1 MQQNLA
7 TGDTPI
13 TGPSAE
19 AQAFIKSEEGRMAL
33 GDVVDPRIDSVG
45 HPTQALPVDAPAR
58 HMFKPKD
65 GYAFNPLR
73 DYPRNEACFC
83 GSLKKFKKCHD
94 GKLPMCC
101 TVKSAHEIRQF
112 MAQRFRA
119 TKLDGKF
126 KDPGPWD
133 NTYDAQADAFKAG
146 VTKAFPEG
154 AQNAMVSDDAV
165 LSGAGPVAQ
174 P

>member
-1 MQQNLA
+1 MQENPELGA
-7 TGDTPI
+7 APVTGS
-13 TGPSAE
+13 SAE
-19 AQAFIKSEEGRMAL
+19 AEAFIKSEEGRMAL
-33 GDVVDPRIDSVG
+33 GDLVDTRIDHVG
-45 HPTQALPVDAPAR
+45 HPSQPIPPEAPTR
-58 HMFKPKD
+58 HLFKPKD
-65 GYAFNPLR
+65 GYAWNPLR

-126 KDPGPWD
+126 KDPGPWSA
-133 NTYDAQADAFKAG
+133 TYEAQAQKFKDG
-146 VTKAFPEG
+146 VTSAFPEG
-154 AQNAMVSDDAV
+154 AQKALVSDDAV
-165 LSGAGPVAQ
+165 LAGAGPVVQ